1 MLKQPIR
8 EDQNE
13 SQLDMRK
20 TSLGNRRSM
29 DIWLF
34 IAFFLLILL
43 GIIMIYSAS
52 AYYAEGYFGDN
63 FFFIKKHL
71 VWLFIGLIAM
81 ALAYNFPYRR
91 LSGRTGLLLIFAL
104 GIMVYLA
111 LIKKSRWFI
120 FGPIHFQGIDVA
132 KFALI
137 FFFADS
143 LSRKERDLQDYSKGF
158 FPHFLYLF
166 IFGLLTV
173 LQPDFSSTLMMFTIG
188 FTMLFVSPGKIK
200 HLLAT
205 GLGLIPFLI
214 LAIWL
219 NPYMRDRLIAHK
231 DFEANIMD
239 KAYQVNQ
246 SLISLGSG
254 GIAGVGYAESKQK
267 MFFLPEAHTDFIF
280 SIIGEEWG
288 LIGTTFV
295 VLLFFIILFRGV
307 KIARNS
313 FDRFSFYL
321 TVGITTHFVIYA
333 MTHMMVTLR
342 LVPPTGLPLPFIS
355 YGGTFMLFS
364 CIYAGLLLNLSNQ
377 AFSERSVR
385 QQRFTRRATE
395 NLQLRKLKYLR

>member
-1 MLKQPIR
+1 
-8 EDQNE
+8 
-13 SQLDMRK
+13 MRK
-20 TSLGNRRSM
+20 TSLRDRRSM

-34 IAFFLLILL
+34 AAFFLLILL

-71 VWLFIGLIAM
+71 LWLFIGLIAM

-91 LSGRTGLLLIFAL
+91 MSGKTGLLLILAL

-111 LIKKSRWFI
+111 FIKKGRWFI
-120 FGPIHFQGIDVA
+120 MGPIHFQGVDVA

-137 FFFADS
+137 FFLADS
-143 LSRKERDLQDYSKGF
+143 LSRKEGDLQDYNKGF
-158 FPHFLYLF
+158 FPHFFYLF
-166 IFGLLTV
+166 IFGLLAV
-173 LQPDFSSTLMMFTIG
+173 LQPDFSSTIMLMLIG
-188 FTMLFVSPGKIK
+188 FTMLFVSPVKIK
-200 HLLAT
+200 HLFAT
-205 GLGLIPFLI
+205 VLGLIPFLA

-219 NPYMRDRLIAHK
+219 NPYMQDRLTAHN
-231 DFEANIMD
+231 DMEQNIMD

-254 GIAGVGYAESKQK
+254 GIVGVGYAESKQK

-295 VLLFFIILFRGV
+295 VLLFLIILFRCF
-307 KIARNS
+307 KIASNS

-321 TVGITTHFVIYA
+321 TVGVTAHFVFYA
-333 MTHMMVTLR
+333 MTHMMVTLH

-377 AFSERSVR
+377 AFSESSIR